1 MVNIVLNLGA
11 STHFP
16 SLDEME
22 SIARKSLVERGRV
35 NVHFLLSSGDG
46 LVLFADVSDDRDV
59 MRIAL
64 KDVVDRFHVDKYFA
78 VMEGWFSSDASIRP
92 SLSPDRQEALII
104 SEFHRD
110 MNNRTVFQ
118 IFHRVDKEIVFDN
131 RMLLAGKGS
140 EGHSV
145 FNIFVEDA
153 MDEVLVDAQRLQK
166 EWKKNG

>member
-1 MVNIVLNLGA
+1 
-11 STHFP
+11 
-16 SLDEME
+16 
-22 SIARKSLVERGRV
+22 
-35 NVHFLLSSGDG
+35 
-46 LVLFADVSDDRDV
+46 
-59 MRIAL
+59 
-64 KDVVDRFHVDKYFA
+64 
-78 VMEGWFSSDASIRP
+78 
-92 SLSPDRQEALII
+92 
-104 SEFHRD
+104 
-110 MNNRTVFQ
+110 VFQ